1 MKYYVTVNKV
11 LGSSVYTARDC
22 SPTCIVK
29 LKKKANFRKVCIVHY
44 HLCSKQGDHTYV
56 CVLVHTEI
64 ISSRSHK
71 KLVTAV
77 PPRD

>member
-1 MKYYVTVNKV
+1 MKFYVTVKV

-22 SPTCIVK
+22 LTCIVK

-56 CVLVHTEI
+56 CVLVHAEI
-64 ISSRSHK
+64 ISDSSHK